1 MSLAVDRVLF
11 WRVCSNADT
20 VDKPFEMNNNS
31 ELSSAEIARFEKARA
46 RLEVSI
52 SRLEYALGIAELA
65 AAEDDKGSLR
75 EQRDVLRLELSA
87 QLERFTELQEEYD
100 QLLAVTSTVSQRLDT
115 AIGSIRDVLDALDVS
130 GRGNSERAQL
140 SASV

>member
-1 MSLAVDRVLF
+1 LSLAVDRVLF

-115 AIGSIRDVLDALDVS
+115 AIGSIRDVLDA
-130 GRGNSERAQL
+130 
-140 SASV
+140 